1 MTVTTMKLDEKV
13 KIPEEVVFQKV
24 GDETVL
30 LNLKTGTYYGLDTV
44 GTRVWELVAEKG
56 TLAGIVES
64 MLEDYEV
71 SPEDLQRDILRLVK
85 VLRAKGLVE
94 IIG

>member
-1 MTVTTMKLDEKV
+1 MQAVKLDERV

-71 SPEDLQRDILRLVK
+71 TPEDLQRDILRLVK
-85 VLRAKGLVE
+85 ELRAKGLVE
-94 IIG
+94 VEH

>member
-1 MTVTTMKLDEKV
+1 MQVMTMNKKL
-13 KIPEEVVFQKV
+13 KIPDEVVFQKV

-30 LNLKTGTYYGLDTV
+30 LNLKTGTYYGLESV
-44 GTRVWELVAEKG
+44 GTRMWELVADKG

-71 SPEDLQRDILRLVK
+71 TPEDLQRDILRLVEE
-85 VLRAKGLVE
+85 LQANGLIEVVE
-94 IIG
+94 

>member
-1 MTVTTMKLDEKV
+1 MTVQTVKLDEKV

-30 LNLKTGTYYGLDTV
+30 LNLQTGTYFGLDTV

-71 SPEDLQRDILRLVK
+71 TPEDLQRDILRLVK
-85 VLRAKGLVE
+85 ELRAKGLVQV
-94 IIG
+94 GG